1 MNAMISPVNPVNP
14 ADLADRVVAAIK
26 ALAGTHEVYEEP
38 DCDQRVAA
46 YWWGRP
52 DDSVAWWLSICGRIA
67 DDPVAQSLYLARVA
81 EDMSQRRVIKDWAYR
96 AAAKFA
102 GAKGSGQRRR
112 SMVESYR
119 LDWGHQAARDG
130 VFMALWGDLE
140 DVPGIVSR
148 CERFGCGKQ
157 AYQRVRDEVCSQAKD
172 LIASFRGDMEQC
184 RTGQYNRHFR
194 ARWEDATD
202 ADFDAGLS
210 GIGKN
215 KKAHSERG
223 KVIYAKPQ
231 PTTSDSI
238 FTKDSMAR
246 QANDAWS
253 DPQTLY
259 PTFGPDS
266 LWHPDR

>member
-1 MNAMISPVNPVNP
+1 MNARAIPGNSTE
-14 ADLADRVVAAIK
+14 LADRVVTAIK

-38 DCDQRVAA
+38 DCDQRTAA

-52 DDSVAWWLSICGRIA
+52 DDSVAWALSTCRRIA
-67 DDPVAQSLYLARVA
+67 EHPVAQSLYLARVA
-81 EDMSQRRVIKDWAYR
+81 EDMSQRRAIKDWAYQV
-96 AAAKFA
+96 AAAYA

-148 CERFGCGKQ
+148 CDRFGCGKQ
-157 AYQRVRDEVCSQAKD
+157 AYQRVRDEVCGQAKD

-194 ARWEDATD
+194 ARMEDATGRK
-202 ADFDAGLS
+202 F
-210 GIGKN
+210 
-215 KKAHSERG
+215 E
-223 KVIYAKPQ
+223 
-231 PTTSDSI
+231 
-238 FTKDSMAR
+238 
-246 QANDAWS
+246 
-253 DPQTLY
+253 
-259 PTFGPDS
+259 
-266 LWHPDR
+266 